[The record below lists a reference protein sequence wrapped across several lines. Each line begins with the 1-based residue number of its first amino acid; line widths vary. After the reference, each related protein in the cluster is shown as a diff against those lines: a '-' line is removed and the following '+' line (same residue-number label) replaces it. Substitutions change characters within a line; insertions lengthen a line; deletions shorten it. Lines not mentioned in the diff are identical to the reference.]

1 MKMNNDF
8 PDWVVSCFRVALLGE
23 IYPSI
28 RAIAVKYEISGKL
41 LIRYYLDREPSDFDR
56 ESIEVVATNFEATS
70 PHNFLKKIDVECVF
84 YAGPANRMEALD
96 GFMYARREYEM

>member
-1 MKMNNDF
+1 MNDDL

-28 RAIAVKYEISGKL
+28 RAVAVKYEISGEL

-56 ESIEVVATNFEATS
+56 ESIEVVATNFDATS
-70 PHNFLKKIDVECVF
+70 PQNSLHKIDVECVF
-84 YAGPANRMEALD
+84 YDGPANRMDALD
-96 GFMYARREYEM
+96 GFVYARREYEMEN